1 MTEAARKI
9 LEGFE
14 DLDEK
19 DRQEVGVAILE
30 RIEVWN
36 SAPLSDGELD
46 LAAESIFLELD
57 AQECCGQA

>member
-19 DRQEVGVAILE
+19 DRQEVGVAILG
-30 RIEVWN
+30 RVEVWN
-36 SAPLSDGELD
+36 SEPPSDGELD

-57 AQECCGQA
+57 AQERRE